1 VVLRETD
8 GGASGVHQSAL
19 SESGLDYQGPL
30 LGLSPSSDPP
40 PPLPPSLP
48 PLLALGW
55 DAILKYENGTTAPSA
70 DDPLV
75 IKPTAMSD
83 AQMMGAVPSPSPDT
97 SVESAQ
103 NAQRRV
109 SYRDAL
115 ANGMWRVRTAPLAF
129 YIGDSAGTVS
139 RLF

>member
-1 VVLRETD
+1 MVEHLVSIKALFRRVDLTTRVLSL
-8 GGASGVHQSAL
+8 ACL
-19 SESGLDYQGPL
+19 
-30 LGLSPSSDPP
+30 
-40 PPLPPSLP
+40 PPLNPPSLP